1 MSIRS
6 PRPLPTTMRALEVCA
21 YDGAPESLALVDRPA
36 RPHAHRTA
44 GGLWGHRSHRWH
56 VG

>member
-44 GGLWGHRSHRWH
+44 GGL
-56 VG
+56 